1 MIQLSHLY
9 NTTVKIIALTTWTF
23 VGKMKSLL
31 FSMLSRFVIAFL
43 PRNKH
48 LSFVAAV
55 TVHNDFAAQ
64 GNKICHCIHFFPS
77 TCHEVMRPDA
87 MIFVFWMLSFKP
99 AFSFPFHPPQEE
111 LFSSS
116 SLSVIRVVSSAY
128 WWICCS
134 IKLLVKEM
142 KNVSSVFALKPQELF
157 GQPST
162 INLLSQRIVKGSF
175 WTWSG
180 KDWHSLKYGDA
191 HS

>member
-1 MIQLSHLY
+1 M
-9 NTTVKIIALTTWTF
+9 F
-23 VGKMKSLL
+23 LL
-31 FSMLSRFVIAFL
+31 FNMLSRFVIAFL

-48 LSFVAAV
+48 LNFVAAV

-87 MIFVFWMLSFKP
+87 MIFVFWVLSFKP

-134 IKLLVKEM
+134 VQFLVKEM

-162 INLLSQRIVKGSF
+162 INLLSQRIVKGCF